1 MTLEA
6 VRNQHDPITWLLMF
20 IDAAQRQSAAL
31 RDPLTAIAAL
41 GFFQTELPGYRQL
54 LEQALFPLLK
64 RRLRDDTD
72 EREEDLRRSLF
83 LASGTLLTWVERL
96 PELAAHP
103 HDALPYSHRIQTFSS
118 DLDQHLETMQTVI
131 LPAVHTRLSE
141 CGLGLLA
148 RSLDRSRPQHA
159 ACTPDHS
166 PENGHNA

>member
-1 MTLEA
+1 M
-6 VRNQHDPITWLLMF
+6 N
-20 IDAAQRQSAAL
+20 
-31 RDPLTAIAAL
+31 TAR
-41 GFFQTELPGYRQL
+41 T
-54 LEQALFPLLK
+54 
-64 RRLRDDTD
+64 RLVKT
-72 EREEDLRRSLF
+72 RRSLT
-83 LASGTLLTWVERL
+83 AGSGGWNRSLTTAEWTVGGGRKAPGGSDSTLLTWVERL

-103 HDALPYSHRIQTFSS
+103 HDALPSSHRIQTFSS